1 MPSLAYLWNTG
12 KLLASTTCFWL
23 ATTLP
28 AVAQEDENRL
38 KDSLAWGLVVLF
50 VVLGMMV
57 TLLPPKRDVEVKRH
71 KE

>member
-1 MPSLAYLWNTG
+1 MLSLANLWNTG

-28 AVAQEDENRL
+28 AAAADGENRL
-38 KDSLAWGLVVLF
+38 KDSLAWGLIVLF

-57 TLLPPKRDVEVKRH
+57 TLLPPKRDADIKRH
-71 KE
+71 HE